1 MTVSHTSPGT
11 EAGDAAPADGAALP
25 DGTAEVPGA
34 RAAADPSAAAP
45 TEKKD
50 EDGAGAGGA
59 DAAEKPLLRNLDF
72 QALWTSEA
80 FAALA
85 KETAEVAYPLLI
97 LSSTGSAFYAG
108 AVGSAQLITA
118 SLMSIP
124 GGTLADRMD
133 RRLLMIV
140 CNLVRVVLLGLFSLL
155 VFTDHT
161 HPALIF
167 TVAVGSAVCLGISN
181 PTGLAAIKQL
191 VPASQLTQATA
202 QNQIR
207 YFAATMGGPPVGG
220 TLFGV
225 ARAFPFLSAAIG
237 FLISTVLL
245 LFIRK
250 PMKVEQ
256 AAPGEKRNTAE
267 GFRILG
273 RQPVLRLLIVWI
285 MGSNMAFTHSGVFL
299 ALIATAESRGASAG
313 FTGMLLSIAGIGGL
327 VGSLIA
333 GPVIKKVAP
342 STLFLAA
349 AWIGPVAA
357 VLLAN
362 VSGLIPLGI
371 IVACVFLRG
380 PITSALF
387 LAYLAAMVPDKAQ
400 GRVLGAVM
408 FMSMIAA
415 PVGVFA
421 IGTVFDQAGPVWV
434 FTVMAVVSGLAAL
447 PTLSPRIRKL
457 APPEA
462 YADTAT
468 VADTAAPAP
477 ATPGSA
483 AAAPASDDQP
493 QQGDPR

>member
-1 MTVSHTSPGT
+1 MTVSQTP
-11 EAGDAAPADGAALP
+11 P
-25 DGTAEVPGA
+25 DS
-34 RAAADPSAAAP
+34 AADEATAP
-45 TEKKD
+45 DEPKGPDEATAPEEAKDGGENRKK
-50 EDGAGAGGA
+50 EP
-59 DAAEKPLLRNLDF
+59 AEKPLLKNRDF

-97 LSSTGSAFYAG
+97 LASSGSAFYAG

-124 GGTLADRMD
+124 GGTLADRVD
-133 RRLLMIV
+133 RRLLMII
-140 CNLVRVVLLGLFSLL
+140 CNLVRVVLLGVFSLL
-155 VFTDHT
+155 IFADQT
-161 HPALIF
+161 HPVLVFA
-167 TVAVGSAVCLGISN
+167 VAVGSAACLGISN

-191 VPASQLTQATA
+191 VPPSQLTQATA
-202 QNQIR
+202 QNQVR

-220 TLFGV
+220 ALFGV
-225 ARAFPFLSAAIG
+225 ARAFPFLSASIG
-237 FLISTVLL
+237 FLVSTVLL

-256 AAPGEKRNTAE
+256 ITPGEKRNTAE

-273 RQPVLRLLIVWI
+273 NQPVLRLLIVWI

-299 ALIATAESRGASAG
+299 ALIATAESRGASAS

-327 VGSLIA
+327 VGSLVA
-333 GPVIKKVAP
+333 GPVIKRVAP
-342 STLFLAA
+342 AKLFLAA

-357 VLLAN
+357 ILLAN
-362 VSGLIPLGI
+362 VSGLVPLGI

-421 IGTVFDQAGPVWV
+421 IGTVFEAAGPVWV

-447 PTLSPRIRKL
+447 PTLSPRIRNL

-468 VADTAAPAP
+468 ADAAPVAD
-477 ATPGSA
+477 ATTSE
-483 AAAPASDDQP
+483 SDRS
-493 QQGDPR
+493 GKEGEAR

>member
-1 MTVSHTSPGT
+1 
-11 EAGDAAPADGAALP
+11 A
-25 DGTAEVPGA
+25 
-34 RAAADPSAAAP
+34 
-45 TEKKD
+45 
-50 EDGAGAGGA
+50 
-59 DAAEKPLLRNLDF
+59 
-72 QALWTSEA
+72 
-80 FAALA
+80 
-85 KETAEVAYPLLI
+85 
-97 LSSTGSAFYAG
+97 
-108 AVGSAQLITA
+108 
-118 SLMSIP
+118 
-124 GGTLADRMD
+124 
-133 RRLLMIV
+133 
-140 CNLVRVVLLGLFSLL
+140 
-155 VFTDHT
+155 
-161 HPALIF
+161 
-167 TVAVGSAVCLGISN
+167 CLGISN

-191 VPASQLTQATA
+191 VPPSQLTQATA

-225 ARAFPFLSAAIG
+225 ARAFPFLSAAVG
-237 FLISTVLL
+237 FLVSTILL

-256 AAPGEKRNTAE
+256 LAPGEKRNTAE
-267 GFRILG
+267 GFRILA

-299 ALIATAESRGASAG
+299 ALIATAESRGASAS
-313 FTGMLLSIAGIGGL
+313 FTGMLLSIAGVGGL

-333 GPVIKKVAP
+333 GPVIKRVAP
-342 STLFLAA
+342 AKLFLTA

-362 VSGLIPLGI
+362 VSGLVPLGV

-421 IGTVFDQAGPVWV
+421 IGTIFDQAGPVWV
-434 FTVMAVVSGLAAL
+434 FTVMAVVSG
-447 PTLSPRIRKL
+447 
-457 APPEA
+457 
-462 YADTAT
+462 
-468 VADTAAPAP
+468 
-477 ATPGSA
+477 
-483 AAAPASDDQP
+483 
-493 QQGDPR
+493 

>member
-1 MTVSHTSPGT
+1 MTVSQTPPGT
-11 EAGDAAPADGAALP
+11 ESEDPAPQDADAAGGNDKP
-25 DGTAEVPGA
+25 
-34 RAAADPSAAAP
+34 
-45 TEKKD
+45 KD
-50 EDGAGAGGA
+50 
-59 DAAEKPLLRNLDF
+59 AEKPLLRNRDF

-97 LSSTGSAFYAG
+97 LTTTGSAFYAG
-108 AVGSAQLITA
+108 AVGSAQLITT
-118 SLMSIP
+118 SLLSIP

-133 RRLLMIV
+133 RRLLMII
-140 CNLVRVVLLGLFSLL
+140 CNLVRVALLGLFSVLIFADQTQPAL
-155 VFTDHT
+155 VF
-161 HPALIF
+161 AI
-167 TVAVGSAVCLGISN
+167 AVGSAACLGISN

-191 VPASQLTQATA
+191 VPPSQLTQATA

-220 TLFGV
+220 FLFGV
-225 ARAFPFLSAAIG
+225 ARAFPFLSSAIG
-237 FLISTVLL
+237 FLVSTVLL

-256 AAPGEKRNTAE
+256 FTPGEKRNTAE
-267 GFRILG
+267 GFRILA

-299 ALIATAESRGASAG
+299 ALIATAESRGASSG
-313 FTGMLLSIAGIGGL
+313 FTGVLLSIAGIGGL
-327 VGSLIA
+327 AGSLIA

-342 STLFLAA
+342 AKLFLAA

-362 VSGLIPLGI
+362 VSGLVPLGI

-415 PVGVFA
+415 PAGVFI

-434 FTVMAVVSGLAAL
+434 FTIMAVISGIAAL
-447 PTLSPRIRKL
+447 PTLSPRIRGL

-462 YADTAT
+462 YTDTAT
-468 VADTAAPAP
+468 TTGAPAEGGHSQEAPAAPHKE
-477 ATPGSA
+477 GES
-483 AAAPASDDQP
+483 
-493 QQGDPR
+493 

>member
-1 MTVSHTSPGT
+1 MTVSQTPPGT
-11 EAGDAAPADGAALP
+11 ESEDPATQDT
-25 DGTAEVPGA
+25 D
-34 RAAADPSAAAP
+34 
-45 TEKKD
+45 
-50 EDGAGAGGA
+50 AGGGT
-59 DAAEKPLLRNLDF
+59 DKPEDAEKPLLRNRDF

-97 LSSTGSAFYAG
+97 LTTTGSAFYAG
-108 AVGSAQLITA
+108 AVGSAQLITT
-118 SLMSIP
+118 SLLSIP

-133 RRLLMIV
+133 RRLLMII
-140 CNLVRVVLLGLFSLL
+140 CNLVRVALLGLFSVLIFAGQTQPAL
-155 VFTDHT
+155 VF
-161 HPALIF
+161 AI
-167 TVAVGSAVCLGISN
+167 AVGSAACLGISN

-191 VPASQLTQATA
+191 VPPSQLTQATA

-207 YFAATMGGPPVGG
+207 YFAATMGGPPAGG
-220 TLFGV
+220 FLFGV
-225 ARAFPFLSAAIG
+225 ARAFPFLSSAIG
-237 FLISTVLL
+237 FLVSTVLL

-256 AAPGEKRNTAE
+256 FTPGEKRNTAE
-267 GFRILG
+267 GFRILA

-299 ALIATAESRGASAG
+299 ALIATAESRGASSG
-313 FTGMLLSIAGIGGL
+313 FTGVLLSIAGLGGL
-327 VGSLIA
+327 AGSLIA

-342 STLFLAA
+342 AKLFLAA

-362 VSGLIPLGI
+362 VSGLVPLGI

-415 PVGVFA
+415 PAGVFI
-421 IGTVFDQAGPVWV
+421 IGSVFDQAGPVWV
-434 FTVMAVVSGLAAL
+434 FTIMAVISGLAAL
-447 PTLSPRIRKL
+447 PTLSPRIRGL

-462 YADTAT
+462 YTDTAT
-468 VADTAAPAP
+468 TGTPAEGGRSQEAPAAPHKE
-477 ATPGSA
+477 
-483 AAAPASDDQP
+483 
-493 QQGDPR
+493 GDSS

>member
-1 MTVSHTSPGT
+1 MTVSEKPPGT
-11 EAGDAAPADGAALP
+11 EEAPQE
-25 DGTAEVPGA
+25 AEAV
-34 RAAADPSAAAP
+34 
-45 TEKKD
+45 
-50 EDGAGAGGA
+50 
-59 DAAEKPLLRNLDF
+59 AEKPLLRNKDF
-72 QALWTSEA
+72 QFLWTSEA
-80 FAALA
+80 FAAMA

-97 LSSTGSAFYAG
+97 LATTGSAFYAG
-108 AVGSAQLITA
+108 AVGSAQLITT
-118 SLMSIP
+118 SVMSIV

-133 RRLLMIV
+133 RRLLLIA
-140 CNLVRVVLLGLFSLL
+140 CNLVRVALLGLFCLIIFADQVNYPV
-155 VFTDHT
+155 VFG
-161 HPALIF
+161 I
-167 TVAVGSAVCLGISN
+167 AVGSAVCLGISN
-181 PTGLAAIKQL
+181 PTGLAVIKQL
-191 VPASQLTQATA
+191 VPPSQLTQATA

-207 YFAATMGGPPVGG
+207 YFAATMGGPPIGG
-220 TLFGV
+220 SLFGV

-237 FLISTVLL
+237 FLVSTVLM

-250 PMKVEQ
+250 PLKVEQ

-267 GFRILG
+267 GFRILAK
-273 RQPVLRLLIVWI
+273 QPVLRLLILWI

-299 ALIATAESRGASAG
+299 ALIATAESRGASST

-333 GPVIKKVAP
+333 GPVMKKVRP

-362 VSGLIPLGI
+362 VSGLIPLGL

-415 PVGVFA
+415 PVGVFL
-421 IGTVFDQAGPVWV
+421 IGTIFDQAGPVWV
-434 FTVMAVVSGLAAL
+434 FTTMAVISGLAAL

-462 YADTAT
+462 YTDT
-468 VADTAAPAP
+468 ADTAATAEPAD
-477 ATPGSA
+477 
-483 AAAPASDDQP
+483 ASDAPGAQTK
-493 QQGDPR
+493 QGDSR

>member
-1 MTVSHTSPGT
+1 MTVSQTPPGST
-11 EAGDAAPADGAALP
+11 ADEEKVVPP
-25 DGTAEVPGA
+25 DVGQDGGQGVGQDEGV
-34 RAAADPSAAAP
+34 RQ
-45 TEKKD
+45 D
-50 EDGAGAGGA
+50 EDVRQEEEPGEKAAEKP
-59 DAAEKPLLRNLDF
+59 AEKPLLKNRDF

-97 LSSTGSAFYAG
+97 LASTGSAFYAG

-118 SLMSIP
+118 SLLSIP

-133 RRLLMIV
+133 RRLLMII
-140 CNLVRVVLLGLFSLL
+140 CNLVRVVLLGVFSLL
-155 VFTDHT
+155 IFADQT
-161 HPALIF
+161 HPVLVFA
-167 TVAVGSAVCLGISN
+167 VAVGSAACLGISN

-191 VPASQLTQATA
+191 VPPSQLTQATA
-202 QNQIR
+202 QNQVR

-220 TLFGV
+220 ALFGV
-225 ARAFPFLSAAIG
+225 ARAFPFLSASIG
-237 FLISTVLL
+237 FLVSTVLL

-256 AAPGEKRNTAE
+256 ISPGEKRNTAE
-267 GFRILG
+267 GFKILAN
-273 RQPVLRLLIVWI
+273 QPVLRLLIVWI

-299 ALIATAESRGASAG
+299 ALIATAESRGASAS

-327 VGSLIA
+327 VGSLVA

-342 STLFLAA
+342 AKLFLAA

-357 VLLAN
+357 ILLAN

-421 IGTVFDQAGPVWV
+421 IGTVFDTAGPVWV

-447 PTLSPRIRKL
+447 PTLSPRIRNL

-462 YADTAT
+462 YADTAQ
-468 VADTAAPAP
+468 ADTAPSADAPDP
-477 ATPGSA
+477 DTKRSDTKR
-483 AAAPASDDQP
+483 SDDKRSDKE
-493 QQGDPR
+493 GETR

>member
-1 MTVSHTSPGT
+1 MTVSQTPPGS
-11 EAGDAAPADGAALP
+11 
-25 DGTAEVPGA
+25 
-34 RAAADPSAAAP
+34 AADEEQKEQEQLGQAEQP
-45 TEKKD
+45 EKAQQPEQAEK
-50 EDGAGAGGA
+50 
-59 DAAEKPLLRNLDF
+59 AEKPLLRNLDF

-97 LSSTGSAFYAG
+97 LASTGSAFYAG

-118 SLMSIP
+118 SLLSIP

-133 RRLLMIV
+133 RRLLMMI
-140 CNLVRVVLLGLFSLL
+140 CNVVRVVLLGLFSILI
-155 VFTDHT
+155 FADQT
-161 HPALIF
+161 HPAIIF
-167 TVAVGSAVCLGISN
+167 AVAVGSAACLGISN

-191 VPASQLTQATA
+191 VPPSQLTQATA

-207 YFAATMGGPPVGG
+207 YFAATMGGPPIGG

-225 ARAFPFLSAAIG
+225 ARAFPFLSASIG
-237 FLISTVLL
+237 FLVSTVLL

-256 AAPGEKRNTAE
+256 ISPGEKRGTAE
-267 GFRILG
+267 GFRILA

-313 FTGMLLSIAGIGGL
+313 YTGMLLSIAGVGGL

-342 STLFLAA
+342 AKLFLTA

-362 VSGLIPLGI
+362 VSGLVPLGV

-421 IGTVFDQAGPVWV
+421 IGTIFDQAGPVWV
-434 FTVMAVVSGLAAL
+434 FTAMAVVSGLAAL
-447 PTLSPRIRKL
+447 PTLSPRIRRL
-457 APPEA
+457 GPPEL
-462 YADTAT
+462 YADTVPAGT
-468 VADTAAPAP
+468 TPADET
-477 ATPGSA
+477 SA
-483 AAAPASDDQP
+483 DKEGEA
-493 QQGDPR
+493 R

>member
-1 MTVSHTSPGT
+1 MTVSQTPPDSAVDEERKEQERAEEPEQAEKP
-11 EAGDAAPADGAALP
+11 EA
-25 DGTAEVPGA
+25 AEQ
-34 RAAADPSAAAP
+34 
-45 TEKKD
+45 
-50 EDGAGAGGA
+50 
-59 DAAEKPLLRNLDF
+59 AEKPLLKNLDF

-118 SLMSIP
+118 SLLSIP

-133 RRLLMIV
+133 RRLLMII
-140 CNLVRVVLLGLFSLL
+140 CNVVRVVLLGLFGALIL
-155 VFTDHT
+155 ADQT

-167 TVAVGSAVCLGISN
+167 TVAVGSAACLGISN

-191 VPASQLTQATA
+191 VPPSQLTQATA

-225 ARAFPFLSAAIG
+225 ARAFPFLSAAVG
-237 FLISTVLL
+237 FLVSTVLL

-256 AAPGEKRNTAE
+256 LAPGEKRGTAE
-267 GFRILG
+267 GFRILA

-299 ALIATAESRGASAG
+299 ALIATAESRGASAS
-313 FTGMLLSIAGIGGL
+313 FTGMLLSIAGVGGL

-333 GPVIKKVAP
+333 GPVIKRVAP
-342 STLFLAA
+342 AKLFLAA

-362 VSGLIPLGI
+362 VSGLVPLGI

-421 IGTVFDQAGPVWV
+421 IGTIFDQAGPVWV

-447 PTLSPRIRKL
+447 PTLSPRIRNL
-457 APPEA
+457 APPET
-462 YADTAT
+462 YADTVSVDTRPADEAS
-468 VADTAAPAP
+468 ADT
-477 ATPGSA
+477 TPSDTKPSDKASA
-483 AAAPASDDQP
+483 DNE
-493 QQGDPR
+493 GETR

>member
-1 MTVSHTSPGT
+1 MTVSQTP
-11 EAGDAAPADGAALP
+11 P
-25 DGTAEVPGA
+25 DS
-34 RAAADPSAAAP
+34 AADEERKEEERPEP
-45 TEKKD
+45 RKEPELRKEPGQTEKP
-50 EDGAGAGGA
+50 ERPETVETP
-59 DAAEKPLLRNLDF
+59 EKPLLKNLDF

-118 SLMSIP
+118 SLLSIP

-133 RRLLMIV
+133 RRLLMII
-140 CNLVRVVLLGLFSLL
+140 CNVVRVVLLGLFGALIL
-155 VFTDHT
+155 AGQT

-167 TVAVGSAVCLGISN
+167 TVAVGSAACLGISN

-191 VPASQLTQATA
+191 VPPSQLTQATA

-225 ARAFPFLSAAIG
+225 ARAFPFLSAAVG
-237 FLISTVLL
+237 FLVSTVLL

-256 AAPGEKRNTAE
+256 LAPGEKRNTAE
-267 GFRILG
+267 GFRILA

-299 ALIATAESRGASAG
+299 ALIATAESRGASAS
-313 FTGMLLSIAGIGGL
+313 FTGMLLSIAGVGGL

-333 GPVIKKVAP
+333 GPVIKRVAP
-342 STLFLAA
+342 SKLFLTA

-362 VSGLIPLGI
+362 VSGLVPLGV

-421 IGTVFDQAGPVWV
+421 IGTIFDQAGPVWV

-447 PTLSPRIRKL
+447 PTLSPRIRNL
-457 APPEA
+457 APPET
-462 YADTAT
+462 YADT
-468 VADTAAPAP
+468 VSAD
-477 ATPGSA
+477 ATPADKASTDKASA
-483 AAAPASDDQP
+483 DNE
-493 QQGDPR
+493 GETR

>member
-1 MTVSHTSPGT
+1 MTVSQTPPGT
-11 EAGDAAPADGAALP
+11 ESEDPAPQD
-25 DGTAEVPGA
+25 
-34 RAAADPSAAAP
+34 
-45 TEKKD
+45 
-50 EDGAGAGGA
+50 A
-59 DAAEKPLLRNLDF
+59 DAAGSTDKPEDTEKPLLRNRDF

-97 LSSTGSAFYAG
+97 LTTTGSAFYAG
-108 AVGSAQLITA
+108 AVGSAQLITT
-118 SLMSIP
+118 SLLSIP

-133 RRLLMIV
+133 RRLLMII
-140 CNLVRVVLLGLFSLL
+140 CNLVRVALLGLFSVLIFAGQTQPAL
-155 VFTDHT
+155 VF
-161 HPALIF
+161 AI
-167 TVAVGSAVCLGISN
+167 AVGSAACLGISN

-191 VPASQLTQATA
+191 VPPSQLTQATA

-220 TLFGV
+220 FLFGV
-225 ARAFPFLSAAIG
+225 ARAFPFLSSAIG
-237 FLISTVLL
+237 FLVSTVLL

-256 AAPGEKRNTAE
+256 FTPGEKRNTAE
-267 GFRILG
+267 GFRILA

-299 ALIATAESRGASAG
+299 ALIATAESRGASSG
-313 FTGMLLSIAGIGGL
+313 FTGLLLSIAGIGGL
-327 VGSLIA
+327 AGSLIA

-342 STLFLAA
+342 AKLFLAA

-362 VSGLIPLGI
+362 VSGLVPLGI

-415 PVGVFA
+415 PAGVFI

-434 FTVMAVVSGLAAL
+434 FTIMAVISGLAAL
-447 PTLSPRIRKL
+447 PTLSPRIRGL

-462 YADTAT
+462 YTDT
-468 VADTAAPAP
+468 VATGTPAEGGHSQEAPAAPHKE
-477 ATPGSA
+477 
-483 AAAPASDDQP
+483 
-493 QQGDPR
+493 GDS

>member
-1 MTVSHTSPGT
+1 MTVSQTPPDSAVDEERKEQERPERAEEPEQAEKP
-11 EAGDAAPADGAALP
+11 EA
-25 DGTAEVPGA
+25 AEQ
-34 RAAADPSAAAP
+34 
-45 TEKKD
+45 
-50 EDGAGAGGA
+50 
-59 DAAEKPLLRNLDF
+59 AEKPLLKNLDF

-118 SLMSIP
+118 SLLSIP

-133 RRLLMIV
+133 RRLLMII
-140 CNLVRVVLLGLFSLL
+140 CNVVRVVLLGLFGALIL
-155 VFTDHT
+155 ADQT

-167 TVAVGSAVCLGISN
+167 TVAVGSAACLGISN

-191 VPASQLTQATA
+191 VPPSQLTQATA

-225 ARAFPFLSAAIG
+225 ARAFPFLSAAVG
-237 FLISTVLL
+237 FLVSTVLL

-256 AAPGEKRNTAE
+256 LAPGEKRGTAE
-267 GFRILG
+267 GFRILA

-299 ALIATAESRGASAG
+299 ALIATAESRGASAS
-313 FTGMLLSIAGIGGL
+313 FTGMLLSIAGVGGL

-333 GPVIKKVAP
+333 GPVIKRVAP
-342 STLFLAA
+342 AKLFLAA

-362 VSGLIPLGI
+362 VSGLVPLGI

-421 IGTVFDQAGPVWV
+421 IGTIFDQAGPVWV

-447 PTLSPRIRKL
+447 PTLSPRIRNL
-457 APPEA
+457 APPET
-462 YADTAT
+462 YADTVSVDTRPADEAS
-468 VADTAAPAP
+468 ADTRPADE
-477 ATPGSA
+477 ASADTTPSDTK
-483 AAAPASDDQP
+483 PSDKASEDNE
-493 QQGDPR
+493 GETR

>member
-1 MTVSHTSPGT
+1 MTVSQTPPESTADETPASGGQEPPGPERD
-11 EAGDAAPADGAALP
+11 EAEGSAPAGNPPAA
-25 DGTAEVPGA
+25 
-34 RAAADPSAAAP
+34 
-45 TEKKD
+45 
-50 EDGAGAGGA
+50 
-59 DAAEKPLLRNLDF
+59 AAEKPLLKNVDF
-72 QALWTSEA
+72 QALWISEA

-97 LSSTGSAFYAG
+97 LASTGSAFYAG
-108 AVGSAQLITA
+108 AVGSAQLLTA
-118 SLMSIP
+118 SLLSIP

-133 RRLLMIV
+133 RRLLMII
-140 CNLVRVVLLGLFSLL
+140 CNVVRAVLLGLFSLL
-155 VFTDHT
+155 IFADRT
-161 HPALIF
+161 HPFLVFAI
-167 TVAVGSAVCLGISN
+167 AIGSAACLGISN

-191 VPASQLTQATA
+191 VPPSQLSQATA

-207 YFAATMGGPPVGG
+207 YFAATMGGPPIGG
-220 TLFGV
+220 GLFGV
-225 ARAFPFLSAAIG
+225 ARAFPFLSSAIG
-237 FLISTVLL
+237 FVVSTVLL

-250 PMKVEQ
+250 PMKVEHI
-256 AAPGEKRNTAE
+256 APGEKRHTAE
-267 GFRILG
+267 GFRILA
-273 RQPVLRLLIVWI
+273 RQPILRLLIVWI

-313 FTGMLLSIAGIGGL
+313 FTGLLLSIAGVGGL
-327 VGSLIA
+327 IGSLIA

-342 STLFLAA
+342 AKLFLAA

-357 VLLAN
+357 ILLAN
-362 VSGLIPLGI
+362 VTGIVPLGI

-415 PVGVFA
+415 PVGVFV

-434 FTVMAVVSGLAAL
+434 FTVMAVLSGLAAL
-447 PTLSPRIRKL
+447 PTLSPRIRNL

-462 YADTAT
+462 YADTAS
-468 VADTAAPAP
+468 ADPTPAHT
-477 ATPGSA
+477 TP
-483 AAAPASDDQP
+483 SDTE
-493 QQGDPR
+493 GEAR

>member
-1 MTVSHTSPGT
+1 MTVSQTSPDVQPQTEQLT
-11 EAGDAAPADGAALP
+11 EAAPQEAAPE
-25 DGTAEVPGA
+25 EVA
-34 RAAADPSAAAP
+34 QQ
-45 TEKKD
+45 
-50 EDGAGAGGA
+50 
-59 DAAEKPLLRNLDF
+59 EKPLLRNLDF
-72 QALWTSEA
+72 QSLWTSEA

-97 LSSTGSAFYAG
+97 LATTGSAFYAG
-108 AVGSAQLITA
+108 AVGSAQLLTA
-118 SLMSIP
+118 SLLSIP

-133 RRLLMIV
+133 RRLLMLL
-140 CNLVRVVLLGLFSLL
+140 CNMVRVVLLGLFS
-155 VFTDHT
+155 V
-161 HPALIF
+161 LIF
-167 TVAVGSAVCLGISN
+167 ADRTNPFLIFAIAVGSSACLGISN

-191 VPASQLTQATA
+191 VPPSQLTQATA

-207 YFAATMGGPPVGG
+207 YFAATMGGPPIGG
-220 TLFGV
+220 GLFGV
-225 ARAFPFLSAAIG
+225 ARAFPFLAASIA
-237 FLISTVLL
+237 FLCSSVLL

-256 AAPGEKRNTAE
+256 AAPGEKRNTIE
-267 GFRILG
+267 GFRILA

-285 MGSNMAFTHSGVFL
+285 MGSNMAFTHTGVFL
-299 ALIATAESRGASAG
+299 ALIATAQSRGASASY
-313 FTGMLLSIAGIGGL
+313 TGLLLAIAGVGGL
-327 VGSLIA
+327 LGSLIA

-342 STLFLAA
+342 AKLFLTA

-357 VLLAN
+357 IALAN
-362 VSGLIPLGI
+362 VSGVIPLGI

-415 PVGVFA
+415 PVGVFLIGA
-421 IGTVFDQAGPVWV
+421 IFDQAGPVWV
-434 FTVMAVVSGLAAL
+434 FTVMAVLSGLAAL

-462 YADTAT
+462 YTDAVSADTAP
-468 VADTAAPAP
+468 AAQE
-477 ATPGSA
+477 GES
-483 AAAPASDDQP
+483 
-493 QQGDPR
+493 R